1 MRTTWT
7 QRLVRGGASGIAG
20 GTAAAVVLWMAV
32 EPVLSRAIALEG
44 AGADA
49 HDHAGSE
56 GTHSHSHEA
65 GEVVTRLQQQI
76 GGTLTV
82 IIVAALM
89 GLAFSVVYARS
100 RHRLP
105 GRTDL
110 GKSTALGMLAFVVM
124 ALLPALVIPANPP
137 GVGDPDTVNYR
148 TLCYFVVIGLGVLV
162 VGAAFGTQRFLRR
175 RGTSPELT
183 WLAVAA
189 VVTLGAGAVLLF
201 APGPADVV
209 PGSVPAA
216 LLWDFRVG
224 SLAQLGAMWGVIG
237 LVHGAVTHRAEVA
250 RPGAGRPMAV
260 RA

>member
-1 MRTTWT
+1 
-7 QRLVRGGASGIAG
+7 
-20 GTAAAVVLWMAV
+20 
-32 EPVLSRAIALEG
+32 
-44 AGADA
+44 
-49 HDHAGSE
+49 
-56 GTHSHSHEA
+56 
-65 GEVVTRLQQQI
+65 
-76 GGTLTV
+76 
-82 IIVAALM
+82 M

-110 GKSTALGMLAFVVM
+110 GKSTALGMLAFAVM

-162 VGAAFGTQRFLRR
+162 VGAAFGTQRFLKH
-175 RGTSPELT
+175 RGTSSELT

-189 VVTLGAGAVLLF
+189 VATLGAGAVLLF

-237 LVHGAVTHRAEVA
+237 LVHGAITHRAEVA
-250 RPGAGRPMAV
+250 RPGTGRPMAV